1 MTVLCLSLAFL
12 LMVASF
18 WAEAAVMALLLDP
31 ETGKKSTGIQSAFGV
46 KLVLVYTSW
55 PSIYVAK
62 GEKLLEDDENFLF
75 NKVRYCLRRVLWI
88 QKPLCFLILKSGIQ
102 GLFKWTTVHPG
113 EIQDC
118 PTRSHLLL
126 GELAADIGS
135 TVVSNVPSV
144 LYSLLIIVCN
154 ALYLKLARRL
164 TIWENHRSDPDYR
177 RPKKLKSCS

>member
-102 GLFKWTTVHPG
+102 GLLKWTTSRRNPG
-113 EIQDC
+113 LAY
-118 PTRSHLLL
+118 PNSLVTR
-126 GELAADIGS
+126 
-135 TVVSNVPSV
+135 
-144 LYSLLIIVCN
+144 
-154 ALYLKLARRL
+154 
-164 TIWENHRSDPDYR
+164 
-177 RPKKLKSCS
+177 